1 MNPILVYFVKV
12 NIALALFY
20 LFYRLLFAGDTLW
33 KIRRTAL
40 LLSIAISFSYPLL
53 SISNWLQTQA
63 PMQTLM
69 LSYVQLQEVV
79 ITPENAVVPI
89 DWAQVIILFYMTISA
104 GLLLKLIV
112 QLMSVLRLRSKSTP
126 LIIQGIKVHCLPGK
140 VAPFSFFGSIYLNPD
155 LHNERE
161 LREILEHEQTHV
173 RQMHSFD
180 VLVAETLTI
189 VCWINPAVWLL
200 RREIRHNLEFLA
212 DNQVIASGFDSRSY
226 QYHLLQLTY
235 QLPHH
240 PITNQFNISPLK
252 KRITMMNQAKTPKA
266 GLLKYLLLVP
276 LALALVVSSNA
287 ETIISAA
294 RESLSNQPTVQE
306 AATTPAVAVLP
317 STEAQ
322 TPKPQSTEA
331 QKKDAVVKPQ
341 TNELGEVHVIGY
353 PPAQVPNTPPPPPP
367 TGQDGKTPPPPPPPP
382 AKDDDDVIF
391 NVVEKMPSYP
401 GGDAALFKYLSNNIK
416 YPVIAQTQGIQGRVI
431 CQFVID
437 RDGKISDIEVVRSV
451 DISLD
456 AEAKRVIAAMPDWT
470 PGTQR
475 GKAVRVKYTLPI
487 NFRLQGGTT
496 TNEKVESV
504 PTSEVLKEISKQ
516 PLIVVDGKVMEE
528 GFDLNILKKE
538 DIIEVTVLKA
548 EAAKAMESQYG
559 PRVADGI
566 ILIKMKK

>member
-1 MNPILVYFVKV
+1 
-12 NIALALFY
+12 
-20 LFYRLLFAGDTLW
+20 
-33 KIRRTAL
+33 
-40 LLSIAISFSYPLL
+40 
-53 SISNWLQTQA
+53 
-63 PMQTLM
+63 
-69 LSYVQLQEVV
+69 
-79 ITPENAVVPI
+79 
-89 DWAQVIILFYMTISA
+89 
-104 GLLLKLIV
+104 
-112 QLMSVLRLRSKSTP
+112 
-126 LIIQGIKVHCLPGK
+126 
-140 VAPFSFFGSIYLNPD
+140 
-155 LHNERE
+155 
-161 LREILEHEQTHV
+161 
-173 RQMHSFD
+173 
-180 VLVAETLTI
+180 
-189 VCWINPAVWLL
+189 
-200 RREIRHNLEFLA
+200 
-212 DNQVIASGFDSRSY
+212 
-226 QYHLLQLTY
+226 
-235 QLPHH
+235 
-240 PITNQFNISPLK
+240 
-252 KRITMMNQAKTPKA
+252 MMNQAKTPKA